1 MGLEDRSD
9 SGDHLGLEDRSG
21 SVMDL
26 EDPDLVMGLAGHSDF
41 LEDRLS
47 AALQAGL

>member
-1 MGLEDRSD
+1 MGLEDRSG

>member
-1 MGLEDRSD
+1 M
-9 SGDHLGLEDRSG
+9 GLEDRSG
-21 SVMDL
+21 SVTGL
-26 EDPDLVMGLAGHSDF
+26 EDPDLVMDLGLAGHSDF